1 MSQRISTTVLQ
12 RVIVLVFPLLVVC
25 FFGLD
30 VARNKRGSTPKDA
43 GLDLRKVRSAESS
56 VAWQRGGKGRDNV
69 SPITSL
75 INRSDHSRL
84 PYQKPEN
91 TAVPEASFHSL
102 YPDLLSQLCEQERR
116 QLEGYLVHLES
127 AKRMDQPWLCWDEGV
142 QRAKLEL
149 YHQVEKLTG
158 LSGGG
163 I

>member
-1 MSQRISTTVLQ
+1 M
-12 RVIVLVFPLLVVC
+12 LVFPLLVVC

-43 GLDLRKVRSAESS
+43 GLYLRKVGSAESS

-75 INRSDHSRL
+75 INWSDHSRL
-84 PYQKPEN
+84 SNQNLEN
-91 TAVPEASFHSL
+91 TSVPEASFHSL

-142 QRAKLEL
+142 KRARLEL
-149 YHQVEKLTG
+149 
-158 LSGGG
+158 
-163 I
+163 